1 MTTEPSGKPIRQ
13 TVLVADL
20 KCYLCGA
27 ISGTIESEQP
37 EAPHAQAAK
46 PTGSNVRYRLP
57 GAAESMPMTNWRT
70 IRCVRCGGP
79 TYLDEPNI
87 IVRRVEEY
95 NWLEERPRRGRPPK
109 RLVEERRRERE
120 LLETQAAA

>member
-1 MTTEPSGKPIRQ
+1 MTSELYGKPVRQ
-13 TVLVADL
+13 TVLVADI

-27 ISGTIESEQP
+27 ISGQIESDQP
-37 EAPHAQAAK
+37 EHARVSRT
-46 PTGSNVRYRLP
+46 PSPSGHVRYRAA
-57 GAAESMPMTNWRT
+57 GASESVPMTNWRA
-70 IRCVRCGGP
+70 IRCARCGGP

-95 NWLEERPRRGRPPK
+95 NWLDERPRRGRPPK

-120 LLETQAAA
+120 MLEAQAAA